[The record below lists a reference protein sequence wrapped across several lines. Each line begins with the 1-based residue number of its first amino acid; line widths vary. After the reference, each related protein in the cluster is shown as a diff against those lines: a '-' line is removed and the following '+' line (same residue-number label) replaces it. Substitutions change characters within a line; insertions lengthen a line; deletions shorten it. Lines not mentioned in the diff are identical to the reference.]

1 MTQHELKSDV
11 GSSVASV
18 DCLNSAAATKSG
30 SGASAAF
37 DPECEL
43 CEAARFTHWYYEDDL
58 CWVADCEVCATPMV
72 VWKQHGTEPPPDEVA
87 AMLARLVEAGEQR
100 FGPDGGRVDQVM
112 RQIPDHFHAH
122 YRDADW
128 MSRRWMEPPSRYT
141 GVGTPRETR

>member
-1 MTQHELKSDV
+1 MTQH
-11 GSSVASV
+11 
-18 DCLNSAAATKSG
+18 
-30 SGASAAF
+30 
-37 DPECEL
+37 DPDCEL
-43 CEAARFTHWYYEDDL
+43 CEAARFTHWYFEDDL

-72 VWKQHGTEPPPDEVA
+72 VWKQHGTEPPPDDVA

-128 MSRRWMEPPSRYT
+128 MSRRWLEPPSRYT
-141 GVGTPRETR
+141 GVGTTRVTQ